1 MTLQSSFYD
10 GLSFDDLLEKFL
22 IIKYLRPETKKS
34 YRKMVSLFTRAYPG
48 ILADEITKE
57 LVCNWRNEQLCKL
70 RETSV
75 NSYLRN
81 CKAVIN
87 WGIENHF
94 INRKDNPFTGT
105 FVKEPRKQRKIIK
118 EQDIQALTKYIT
130 QEDIEKLCDNGYCTI
145 VFAQALIFTLLY
157 TGMRRS
163 QLLKLKINN
172 IDLSNK
178 TIFIP
183 HYINKNNDD
192 HMIPISS
199 KLYPYIAVLIN
210 ELKVRKVPN
219 NSQLFNINIFS
230 STTRRRDGN
239 MTNDQL
245 AHFFRKLSKITKI
258 KLSPHR
264 FRHTIATQLMKS
276 PEQNLYATQKLLGH
290 RDIKTTLSYIEF
302 DVDMLRK
309 IVDSI

>member
-1 MTLQSSFYD
+1 MTLKNSFYES
-10 GLSFDDLLEKFL
+10 LSFDDLLEKFL
-22 IIKYLRPETKKS
+22 MMKYLRPETKKS
-34 YRKMVSLFTRAYPG
+34 YRKMVSLFTRSYPG

-57 LVCNWRNEQLCKL
+57 LVCKWRNEQLSKL

-87 WGIENHF
+87 WGIENNL
-94 INRKDNPFTGT
+94 INRIDNPFCGT
-105 FVKEPRKQRKIIK
+105 FVKEPRKQRKIITQK
-118 EQDIQALTKYIT
+118 DINILIKCIT
-130 QEDIEKLCDNGYCTI
+130 QEDVEKLCGNGYCTI
-145 VFAQALIFTLLY
+145 AFAQALIFTLLY

-163 QLLKLKINN
+163 QLLKLKIHN
-172 IDLSNK
+172 IDLSSR

-183 HYINKNNDD
+183 HHINKNNDD

-199 KLYPYIAVLIN
+199 KLYPYLAVFLD
-210 ELKVRKVPN
+210 ELKIRKIPID
-219 NSQLFNINIFS
+219 SQLFNINIFS
-230 STTRRRDGN
+230 STTRNNGN

-245 AHFFRKLSKITKI
+245 AHFFRKLSKITRI
-258 KLSPHR
+258 KLSSHR
-264 FRHTIATQLMKS
+264 FRHTIATQLMRS
-276 PEQNLYATQKLLGH
+276 PEQNLYAAQKLLGH

-309 IVDSI
+309 VVDSI